1 MKVEMSSTL
10 PQKNSQ
16 WSRRGSVSLGF
27 MTDEEREPIPGVHD
41 QKREGGTS

>member
-27 MTDEEREPIPGVHD
+27 MIKKERGAHPEVHD
-41 QKREGGTS
+41 KQGEGAHS